1 ADEGVPRTGVPG
13 AVGSAGARLV
23 GASASTISTSPT
35 RHRPAHPAGPRR
47 ARTTALGGTVAA
59 AGSVRVTVVAVLAR
73 TVVSPMPNSTYPRNI
88 GTSAMYPATTRFW
101 ADATRGAPV
110 SSSTG
115 SRSAP
120 PAPNTEPIAAG
131 RAIPAVRRRCTDH
144 GKVAE
149 RAPATRPSPM
159 PCAVGAAAAGRAPS
173 VEAHSARLPA
183 MPRPAASIH
192 HRLSGA
198 LSIHRSSRPEAS
210 GAEAS
215 EIAEPTATPAR

>member
-1 ADEGVPRTGVPG
+1 RIGTRRTGDSLRPRGRIPAGADPDSRSVPTPQRWGAVEGACRRADEGVPRTGVPG
-13 AVGSAGARLV
+13 AVGSAGARFV
-23 GASASTISTSPT
+23 GASASTISTSPI

-47 ARTTALGGTVAA
+47 SPTITTARTVAP
-59 AGSVRVTVVAVLAR
+59 AGSVRVTVVAVLAG

-115 SRSAP
+115 SSSAP

-144 GKVAE
+144 EKVA
-149 RAPATRPSPM
+149 
-159 PCAVGAAAAGRAPS
+159 
-173 VEAHSARLPA
+173 
-183 MPRPAASIH
+183 
-192 HRLSGA
+192 
-198 LSIHRSSRPEAS
+198 
-210 GAEAS
+210 
-215 EIAEPTATPAR
+215 